1 MVEFAMSESHRR
13 ERFEYSELRRS
24 KFNIHIVQSFV
35 RLLESSSTILIQA
48 EFKHQMQN
56 LIHQIETEQIDLQR
70 SFPYIASNVLMEL
83 QNLVSVFFSVHHH
96 FEIDLN
102 ELTFLVIWTAIYNI
116 RYKRHKLHRPKRKM
130 RQKII
135 IFSDVKAPKRLV
147 ST

>member
-1 MVEFAMSESHRR
+1 
-13 ERFEYSELRRS
+13 
-24 KFNIHIVQSFV
+24 
-35 RLLESSSTILIQA
+35 
-48 EFKHQMQN
+48 
-56 LIHQIETEQIDLQR
+56 
-70 SFPYIASNVLMEL
+70 L

-116 RYKRHKLHRPKRKM
+116 RYKRHELHRPKRKM